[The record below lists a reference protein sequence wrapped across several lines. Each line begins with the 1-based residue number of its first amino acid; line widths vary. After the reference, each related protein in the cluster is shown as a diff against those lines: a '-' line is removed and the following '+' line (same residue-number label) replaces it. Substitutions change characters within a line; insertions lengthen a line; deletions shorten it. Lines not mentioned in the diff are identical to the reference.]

1 MAWDTHDQ
9 THTVAAI
16 DPAGRLLGHAT
27 FPADRAGY
35 RLLLGWLR
43 RHGDVVRL
51 GVEGTGSYG
60 AGLARFLTAA
70 GVELVEI
77 DRPDRQTR
85 RRLGKSD
92 PIDAEAAARATLAAT
107 ATGTP
112 KTRTGPVEAIRVLRV
127 ARRGAIKA
135 RTAALNT
142 LVQTVVSA
150 PEALHHQLTGLRG
163 ARLVQAAAAL
173 RPSGDLTDPAQAT
186 KLALRR
192 LAQRCGTST
201 PRSPPPT
208 TTSTLIKA
216 AAPSLLAQY
225 GVGVDV
231 AGQLLV
237 TAGDNPDRLRTEAAF
252 AALCGASPVPVSSGR
267 TDRHRLNRGGDR
279 HANSALFTVTMVRM
293 CHHQPTRD

>member
-1 MAWDTHDQ
+1 MA
-9 THTVAAI
+9 
-16 DPAGRLLGHAT
+16 R
-27 FPADRAGY
+27 
-35 RLLLGWLR
+35 
-43 RHGDVVRL
+43 
-51 GVEGTGSYG
+51 
-60 AGLARFLTAA
+60 GLARFLTAA

-77 DRPDRQTR
+77 DRPDRQT

-112 KTRTGPVEAIRVLRV
+112 KTRTGLVEAIRVLRV
-127 ARRGAIKA
+127 ARCGAIKA

-186 KLALRR
+186 KLAL
-192 LAQRCGTST
+192 
-201 PRSPPPT
+201 
-208 TTSTLIKA
+208 
-216 AAPSLLAQY
+216 LLAQY

-231 AGQLLV
+231 AGI
-237 TAGDNPDRLRTEAAF
+237 TAGDNPDRHHDGANVPPPTHPRLRNPPARPRPHHERGH
-252 AALCGASPVPVSSGR
+252 ALPRALHRPRTPTPHSPSPQPNSLTIYRSVVKIRLDLGQSMPSTMRKSRSTPPERATSASW
-267 TDRHRLNRGGDR
+267 
-279 HANSALFTVTMVRM
+279 
-293 CHHQPTRD
+293 